1 MRIYALVGTSGTGK
15 SYKALGFASERK
27 IQYIIDDG
35 LFINSNK
42 VLAGISAKQEHTKLS
57 AVRRALFADDEHALM
72 VRKAIISSNPESI
85 LVLGTSIEMI
95 EKIVERLNLPHISEI
110 ISIENIASDREI
122 RLAKKYRREQGK
134 HVIPVPTFEIRKAFS
149 GYFLDTLKSF
159 KVESKGRKLE
169 TIEKTV
175 VRPTFS
181 YLGKFYISDSVIK
194 SIAVYCAANVE
205 GIHRVLKVD
214 VVSAN
219 DGIRVNMDVSI
230 IYGRKID
237 IMLEEAQR
245 FVAREIDAMTGMNVL
260 AVNVAAKSMVVY
272 NNTTNQ
278 RDVLFGRSKPNKD

>member
-15 SYKALGFASERK
+15 SYKALGLASERK
-27 IQYIIDDG
+27 IQHIIDDG

-57 AVRRALFADDEHALM
+57 AVKRALFIDDDHALA
-72 VRKAIISSNPESI
+72 VKRAITLSNPESI

-95 EKIVERLNLPHISEI
+95 ERIVERLDLPPISEI
-110 ISIENIASDREI
+110 ISIENIATDREI
-122 RLAKKYRREQGK
+122 RLAKKYRKEQGK

-149 GYFLDTLKSF
+149 GYFIDTLKSF
-159 KVESKGRKLE
+159 KVEAKGRKLE

-175 VRPTFS
+175 VRPTYS

-194 SIAVYCAANVE
+194 SIAVYSAANVE

-219 DGIRVNMDVSI
+219 DGILINMDMSV
-230 IYGRKID
+230 IYGRRIVAL
-237 IMLEEAQR
+237 LEEVQR
-245 FVAREIDAMTGMNVL
+245 FVVRDIDVMTGMNVL
-260 AVNVAAKSMVVY
+260 AVNVAAKSIVVY
-272 NNTTNQ
+272 NNA
-278 RDVLFGRSKPNKD
+278 R

>member
-27 IQYIIDDG
+27 IRYIIDDG

-95 EKIVERLNLPHISEI
+95 ERIVERLYLPHISEI

-194 SIAVYCAANVE
+194 SIAVYSAANVE
-205 GIHRVLKVD
+205 GIHRALKVD

-219 DGIRVNMDVSI
+219 DGIRVNMDVSV

-237 IMLEEAQR
+237 TMLEEVQR
-245 FVAREIDAMTGMNVL
+245 FVARDIDTMTGMNIL
-260 AVNVAAKSMVVY
+260 SVNIAAKSMVVY
-272 NNTTNQ
+272 NDRTNQ
-278 RDVLFGRSKPNKD
+278 RDVLFGRSKPNQG

>member
-15 SYKALGFASERK
+15 SYKALGFASEKK
-27 IQYIIDDG
+27 IQHIIDDG

-95 EKIVERLNLPHISEI
+95 ERIVERLNLPNISEI
-110 ISIENIASDREI
+110 ISIENIASNREI
-122 RLAKKYRREQGK
+122 RLAKKYRKEQGK

-175 VRPTFS
+175 VRPTYS

-194 SIAVYCAANVE
+194 SIAVYSAANVE
-205 GIHRVLKVD
+205 GIHRALKVD
-214 VVSAN
+214 VVSEN
-219 DGIRVNMDVSI
+219 DGIRINMDVSI

-237 IMLEEAQR
+237 IMLEEVQR
-245 FVAREIDAMTGMNVL
+245 FVARDIDTMTGMNVL
-260 AVNVAAKSMVVY
+260 AVSVAAKSMVVY
-272 NNTTNQ
+272 NYT
-278 RDVLFGRSKPNKD
+278 R

>member
-15 SYKALGFASERK
+15 SYKALGFASEKK
-27 IQYIIDDG
+27 IQHIIDDG

-95 EKIVERLNLPHISEI
+95 ERIVERLNLPNISEI
-110 ISIENIASDREI
+110 ISIENIASNREI
-122 RLAKKYRREQGK
+122 RLAKKYRKEQGK

-175 VRPTFS
+175 VRPTYS

-194 SIAVYCAANVE
+194 SIAVYSAANVE
-205 GIHRVLKVD
+205 GIHRALKVD
-214 VVSAN
+214 VVSEN
-219 DGIRVNMDVSI
+219 DGIRINMDVSI

-237 IMLEEAQR
+237 AMLEEVQR
-245 FVAREIDAMTGMNVL
+245 FVAHDIDTMTGMNVL
-260 AVNVAAKSMVVY
+260 DVSVAAKSMVVY
-272 NNTTNQ
+272 NKM
-278 RDVLFGRSKPNKD
+278 R

>member
-1 MRIYALVGTSGTGK
+1 VGTSGTGK
-15 SYKALGFASERK
+15 SYKALGFASEKK
-27 IQYIIDDG
+27 IQHIIDDG

-95 EKIVERLNLPHISEI
+95 ERIVERLNLPNISEI
-110 ISIENIASDREI
+110 ISIENIASNREI
-122 RLAKKYRREQGK
+122 RLAKKYRKEQGK

-175 VRPTFS
+175 VRPTYS

-194 SIAVYCAANVE
+194 SIAVYSAANVE
-205 GIHRVLKVD
+205 GIHRALKVD
-214 VVSAN
+214 VVSEN
-219 DGIRVNMDVSI
+219 DGIRINMDVSI

-237 IMLEEAQR
+237 AMLEEVQR
-245 FVAREIDAMTGMNVL
+245 FVAHDIDTMTGMNVL
-260 AVNVAAKSMVVY
+260 DVSVAAKSMVVY
-272 NNTTNQ
+272 NKM
-278 RDVLFGRSKPNKD
+278 R